1 MDDLASLHE
10 AEYGE
15 KPHCVASAPGVVN
28 VMGAHTEQTDGYL
41 LLLGSSSRARV
52 AASPRSDGS
61 MRFYAADTGER
72 KRTSASALKYRH
84 EDRFSGTAKGVL
96 SRLQTLGAR
105 LSGINVTVASEI
117 PSGVGF
123 GASQAIAVALAAA
136 LAQIFHF
143 RLNPVEAAQVA
154 YYVEH
159 TILELQ
165 VGFATFLGAC
175 VARPGH
181 LLFVDTHRLD
191 WKHLRAELNGAALY
205 GVNTNAPAALTV
217 EEELRRQRECIECLE
232 ELAGRRNGCSFQEF
246 TAAELAA
253 SIGRVPETARH
264 YCLHIVGENQ
274 RVLDSVAAVRRADI
288 RGIGRLLSESH
299 QSLRDL
305 YEATS
310 PEVDWFVKHVQTL
323 PGVYG
328 ARLAGGSAGTCAL
341 VLAEN
346 GSDAR
351 MAAMLREY
359 ERIFGFHPVVV
370 PCTPDGGVRFDYREG
385 T

>member
-15 KPHCVASAPGVVN
+15 KPRCVASAPGVVN

-41 LLLGSSSRARV
+41 LLLGSDARARV

-61 MRFYAADTGER
+61 MRFHAVDTGER

-105 LSGINVTVASEI
+105 LSGINVTVTSEI
-117 PSGVGF
+117 PSGIGL
-123 GASQAIAVALAAA
+123 GSSQAIAVALATAMAFIFRFA
-136 LAQIFHF
+136 LDP
-143 RLNPVEAAQVA
+143 LEAAQVA

-159 TILELQ
+159 TILELH
-165 VGFATFLGAC
+165 VGFATFLGASI
-175 VARPGH
+175 ARPGH

-191 WKHLRAELNGAALY
+191 WKHLRATMNGASLFE
-205 GVNTNAPAALTV
+205 VNTNAPAALTV
-217 EEELRRQRECIECLE
+217 DEELRRQRDCIDCLQA
-232 ELAGRRNGCSFQEF
+232 LAGRRNGCSFQDF

-253 SIGRVPETARH
+253 SIGRVPETVRH

-274 RVLDSVAAVRRADI
+274 RVLDSVAAVRRADVP
-288 RGIGRLLSESH
+288 GMGRLLSASH
-299 QSLRDL
+299 ESLRDL

-310 PEVDWFVKHVQTL
+310 PEVDWLVRHVQAL

-351 MAAMLREY
+351 MGSLLREY